1 MFPELREINKKPEP
15 FQFYTAPELWMHEH
29 TSQKM
34 LEYHLNESIDAAS
47 RNINFI
53 NHSVEWIIDHFA
65 INSASNIIDFG
76 CGPGLYTSRF
86 ARAGGKV
93 TGIDFSK
100 RSLDYAE
107 NEARRNGLN
116 INYISSN
123 YLEFHTDER
132 YDLITMIMCDYCALS
147 PLQRKR
153 LLTQFHSLLKPNGSV
168 LFDVYS
174 LKYFQ
179 ENREFAIYEL
189 NQLNQ
194 FWSPND
200 YYCFVNRFKYESEN
214 LILDKYTIIEEN
226 SQKNVYNWFQCFSTE
241 MIELELAENGLEV
254 NEFFSDVAGAPF
266 RSDSS
271 EFAIVAKRTAED
283 SMG

>member
-1 MFPELREINKKPEP
+1 M
-15 FQFYTAPELWMHEH
+15 
-29 TSQKM
+29 
-34 LEYHLNESIDAAS
+34 
-47 RNINFI
+47 
-53 NHSVEWIIDHFA
+53 VDHFA
-65 INSASNIIDFG
+65 INSTSNIIDFG

-86 ARAGGKV
+86 AQAGAKV

-107 NEARRNGLN
+107 NEAWRNGLN
-116 INYISSN
+116 IKYICSN
-123 YLEFHTDER
+123 YLDFHTDER

-153 LLTQFHSLLKPNGSV
+153 LLTQFHRLLKPNGSI
-168 LFDVYS
+168 LFDGYS

-179 ENREFAIYEL
+179 ENREFAIYER

-194 FWSPND
+194 FWLPND

-226 SQKNVYNWFQCFSTE
+226 SQRNVYNWLQCFSTE
-241 MIELELAENGLEV
+241 MIELELTENGLEA

-266 RSDSS
+266 LRDSN
-271 EFAIVAKRTAED
+271 EFAIVAKRTAEG